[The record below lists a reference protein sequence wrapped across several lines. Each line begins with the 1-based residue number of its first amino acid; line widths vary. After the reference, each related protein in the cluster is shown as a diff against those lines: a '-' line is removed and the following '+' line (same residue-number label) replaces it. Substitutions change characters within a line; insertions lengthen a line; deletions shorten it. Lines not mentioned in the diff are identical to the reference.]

1 MRARVRAASTGLIRA
16 AGRGLFA
23 AGDVRRAWSHS
34 FGPDEEEWAIGA
46 PSAAVVAAL
55 VAHWRDPSAP
65 AEASHARRR
74 HLAACVESVLGLDV
88 DQVVVA
94 VLTNEP
100 QPVAEDL
107 ALDLD
112 AISSNSI
119 APRILGNADAFKPP
133 FEGSR
138 QIFSI
143 GWKPSRLARTASR
156 TPGFYLTWGHKAVL
170 RRVFRDPK
178 LSLLIY
184 LEDDIRFTSESL
196 AYWCRYRKP
205 LAEIGLL
212 PGFVRYE
219 ERDGTRYVVD
229 QIRRQVV
236 RQEVRLPGMDDEPAF
251 TELENPY
258 QGMYVLD
265 RPLAD
270 RHVRYSP
277 YRGPLR
283 SSVASSRGGYWNVR
297 ERAAA
302 GPIFD
307 DVPARF
313 RSRNVVPIREAVD
326 ASKRL
331 DQMCLLEHMGRTYVD
346 RDNSPFGK
354 LRVEDLFE
362 AS

>member
-1 MRARVRAASTGLIRA
+1 
-16 AGRGLFA
+16 
-23 AGDVRRAWSHS
+23 
-34 FGPDEEEWAIGA
+34 
-46 PSAAVVAAL
+46 
-55 VAHWRDPSAP
+55 
-65 AEASHARRR
+65 
-74 HLAACVESVLGLDV
+74 VLGLDV

-100 QPVAEDL
+100 PQVAEDL
-107 ALDLD
+107 AHDLD
-112 AISSNSI
+112 ASPNPT
-119 APRILGNADAFKPP
+119 APRIIRSADALQPP
-133 FEGSR
+133 FEESR

-143 GWKPSRLARTASR
+143 GWEPSLLARTASQ

-178 LSLLIY
+178 VSLLIY

-205 LAEIGLL
+205 LAEVGLL

-229 QIRRQVV
+229 QIRRQVI
-236 RQEVRLPGMDDEPAF
+236 RRAVRLAGGDDEPAF

-265 RPLAD
+265 RPLAA
-270 RHVRYSP
+270 RHVRCSP
-277 YRGPLR
+277 YRGPFR
-283 SSVASSRGGYWNVR
+283 SSVASSQGGYWNVR

-307 DVPARF
+307 DVPALF
-313 RSRNVVPIREAVD
+313 RSRNVVPIREAAD

-354 LRVEDLFE
+354 LRVADLFE

>member
-1 MRARVRAASTGLIRA
+1 MRARVRAAATGLIRA

-23 AGDVRRAWSHS
+23 GDEIRRAWFHS
-34 FGPDEEEWAIGA
+34 FGPDEEEGA
-46 PSAAVVAAL
+46 GDARPAVVVAA

-65 AEASHARRR
+65 AEIALERRR
-74 HLAACVESVLGLDV
+74 HLAACAESVLGLDV
-88 DQVVVA
+88 DRVVVA
-94 VLTNEP
+94 VLTNDAR
-100 QPVAEDL
+100 QVAQDL
-107 ALDLD
+107 AFDLDLVS
-112 AISSNSI
+112 AQ
-119 APRILGNADAFKPP
+119 AGTLRILDNADAFEPP
-133 FEGSR
+133 FNEPR

-143 GWKPSRLARTASR
+143 GWKPGRFARVASR

-178 LSLLIY
+178 PSLLIY
-184 LEDDIRFTSESL
+184 LEDDIRFTDESL

-219 ERDGTRYVVD
+219 ERDGVRYVVD
-229 QIRRQVV
+229 QVRRQVI
-236 RQEVRLPGMDDEPAF
+236 RREVSLRGVDGEPTF

-270 RHVRYSP
+270 RHVCYSSF
-277 YRGPLR
+277 RGPLR
-283 SSVASSRGGYWNVR
+283 SSVASSLGGHWNIR

-307 DVPARF
+307 DVPTGF
-313 RSRNVVPIREAVD
+313 RSRNVVPIRDGSRAPTGPD
-326 ASKRL
+326 P
-331 DQMCLLEHMGRTYVD
+331 MCLLQHMGRTYVD
-346 RDNSPFGK
+346 RNDSPFGK
-354 LRVEDLFE
+354 LRVENLFE
-362 AS
+362 VS